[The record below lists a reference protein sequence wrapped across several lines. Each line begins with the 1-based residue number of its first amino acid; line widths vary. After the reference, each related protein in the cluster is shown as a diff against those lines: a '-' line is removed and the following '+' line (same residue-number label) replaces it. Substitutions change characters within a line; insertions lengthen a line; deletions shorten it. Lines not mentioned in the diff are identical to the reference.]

1 MIYLTSDLLDPPFR
15 ISASQQHS
23 SQLVA
28 RISSLSEVLARN
40 SVTADEHSSSQWRP
54 LKRRWRPPTA
64 SFASVFFNNLCG
76 TRQCST
82 SASSPHDEN
91 TQVRNVHAI
100 KKGRSKI
107 WAHSSPIDRMASGKW
122 DALPIK
128 TSNRHAHAA
137 HSLSLI
143 MSPQLLYEYS
153 LKSFLSFAR
162 EREREREREAPTS
175 AICKSSA
182 PIKTKKIHMY
192 TSTQIRLE

>member
-100 KKGRSKI
+100 KKGRSKFG
-107 WAHSSPIDRMASGKW
+107 HSSPINRTASGKR

-153 LKSFLSFAR
+153 LSSSLSFAR
-162 EREREREREAPTS
+162 ERERERHQLRQFANHCTN
-175 AICKSSA
+175 
-182 PIKTKKIHMY
+182 
-192 TSTQIRLE
+192 QN